1 MENINPVIKRKG
13 VIHGIY
19 FGILLLIL
27 GVFLYYYKTQLTE
40 SFFMIAVGADYI
52 MWLVR
57 AILAALFCYSLRIK
71 IGGYWNVR
79 QATTGIFIM
88 FLITY
93 AIQFVGRDLLFE
105 KVIDKNVAMNTRNSF
120 TNANRKLFKQDGDL
134 ARFKARQTKID
145 ETYPL
150 TQKRASIYQ
159 NIISLL
165 IAVIFIFVISLLFAA
180 VFKRELI
187 YR

>member
-1 MENINPVIKRKG
+1 MENINSVIKRKG

-27 GVFLYYYKTQLTE
+27 GIFLYYYKTQLTE

-57 AILAALFCYSLRIK
+57 AILAALFCYTLRIK

-88 FLITY
+88 FLVTY
-93 AIQFVGRDLLFE
+93 AIQFVGRDLVFE
-105 KVIDKNVAMNTRNSF
+105 KVIDKNVAINTHNSF
-120 TNANRKLFKQDGDL
+120 TNANQKLFKENSDL
-134 ARFKARQTKID
+134 AHFKERQKKID

-150 TQKRASIYQ
+150 TQKRPSIYESV
-159 NIISLL
+159 ISLL
-165 IAVIFIFVISLLFAA
+165 MAIIFIFVISLLFAA